1 MDSTTIQQNRLYED
15 LADLIPLIC
24 PPEGYAEEV
33 AHWRTVLR
41 EKLGE
46 GHHAILELG
55 VGGGH
60 NLSHL
65 VADFTATGIDLSQA
79 MLDQCRRLNPGIE
92 LHRGDIRRPLTHA
105 PFHLAENDPPRQ
117 VTVPAV
123 RLGLDLPWREQMVEV
138 RLSSFARHIMWYPRP
153 DHPKN

>member
-79 MLDQCRRLNPGIE
+79 MLDQCRRLNPGVE
-92 LHRGDIRRPLTHA
+92 LHRGDIRRPPDPRPVPSGGERPA
-105 PFHLAENDPPRQ
+105 PASHRPGGKAG
-117 VTVPAV
+117 VGPAV
-123 RLGLDLPWREQMVEV
+123 
-138 RLSSFARHIMWYPRP
+138 ARADGRSAAILLRSTYNVVSPS
-153 DHPKN
+153 